1 MKVFI
6 SVDMEGISGVID
18 DDDVDVGKKNYEYF
32 RKLLTQDLNAAI
44 AGALDAGATE
54 ILVNDSHDTMKNVLW
69 DDLNPK
75 AELISGFKKPMLMV
89 EGLDDSF
96 AAAFF
101 IGYHGKAGTKD
112 GILNHTL
119 SGRIQRLFLNGQEVG
134 EAGLNAAAAA
144 AFGVPVVLVTGDTQT
159 AAEVEQDIPGVYTV
173 AVKEGKGIHTG
184 RCLHPSVT
192 REMIRAKAKEAV
204 ENHKNVQPL
213 PKLASYTLDLEF
225 KSTNSAKLVSYMPG
239 VELIDGRTVRY
250 QTDDMR
256 KMMPVLLAMLLLSAS

>member
-18 DDDVDVGKKNYEYF
+18 DSDVDVGKKNYEYF

-44 AGALDAGATE
+44 DGALEAGATE

-75 AELISGFKKPMLMV
+75 AELISGFKKPLLMV
-89 EGLDDSF
+89 EGLDETFD
-96 AAAFF
+96 AAFF
-101 IGYHGKAGTKD
+101 IGYHGKSGTKD

-119 SGRIQRLFLNGQEVG
+119 NGKIQRLFLNGKEVG
-134 EAGLNAAAAA
+134 EAGLNAATAA

-159 AAEVEQDIPGVYTV
+159 VEEVQQDIPGVYTV
-173 AVKEGKGIHTG
+173 AVKQGKGIHTG
-184 RCLHPSVT
+184 RCLHPSLT
-192 REMIRAKAKEAV
+192 KEMIKARAKEALANCKHV
-204 ENHKNVQPL
+204 KPL
-213 PKLASYTLDLEF
+213 PIEASYTVEMEF
-225 KSTNSAKLVSYMPG
+225 KSTASAQLVSCMPG
-239 VELIDGRTVRY
+239 VELVDGRSVRY

-256 KMMPVLLAMLLLSAS
+256 KMMPAVLAMLILSAG